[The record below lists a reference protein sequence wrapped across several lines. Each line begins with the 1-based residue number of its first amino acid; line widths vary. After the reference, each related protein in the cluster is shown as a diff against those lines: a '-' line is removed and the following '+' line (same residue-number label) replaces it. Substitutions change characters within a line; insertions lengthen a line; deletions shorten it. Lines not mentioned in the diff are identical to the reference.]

1 MSHETLLEP
10 LYRERERWGKQCR
23 NGDSTHG
30 EQMPKNCYYV
40 ALYLAPAV
48 A

>member
-23 NGDSTHG
+23 YGDSTHG
-30 EQMPKNCYYV
+30 EQMPQNQYRV
-40 ALYLAPAV
+40 APYLAPAV